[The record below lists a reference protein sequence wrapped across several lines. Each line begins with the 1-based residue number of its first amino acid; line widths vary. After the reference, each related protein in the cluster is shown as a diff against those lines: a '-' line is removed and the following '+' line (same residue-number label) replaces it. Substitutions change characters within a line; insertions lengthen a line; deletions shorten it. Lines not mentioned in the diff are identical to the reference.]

1 MPVPGKRCLWKM
13 NPDLRMTRVLL
24 PVCLM
29 FVMWIDV
36 AAQEKER
43 EEYLLEQARLKR
55 MLLTRE
61 LDSGVY
67 FMNEGKYELADSK
80 FKYVLANIQ
89 GVPSDLAYHFGK
101 NSYLLGHFTQSVDW
115 LNKYIQLKGMNGQYS
130 SEAVKWLRKAEV
142 GVLEARAKES
152 AEKEARLLSS
162 NYEIDCGPTGKVIC
176 PVCRGDHVIIKTGPF
191 GDQYQTCPYCN
202 EHGILTCEEY
212 NLLIRGSLKPKF

>member
-1 MPVPGKRCLWKM
+1 MR
-13 NPDLRMTRVLL
+13 RVLI
-24 PVCLM
+24 PICLIL
-29 FVMWIDV
+29 VV
-36 AAQEKER
+36 SGGAYSQEKER
-43 EEYLLEQARLKR
+43 QEYLQEQARLKR
-55 MLLTRE
+55 MMLNRE

-67 FMNEGKYELADSK
+67 FMDQGQYQLADEK

-101 NSYLLGHFTQSVDW
+101 NSYLLGQYAQSVDW

-130 SEAVKWLRKAEV
+130 SEAVKWLRKAEA
-142 GVLEARAKES
+142 GVLEARAKEQS
-152 AEKEARLLSS
+152 EKDSQLLSS
-162 NYEIDCGPTGKVIC
+162 NYDIDCGPTGKVIC
-176 PVCRGDHVIIKTGPF
+176 PVCRGDHVVIKTGAF

>member
-1 MPVPGKRCLWKM
+1 MMVPAVSTLWKV
-13 NPDLRMTRVLL
+13 NLNLRMKTVLL
-24 PVCLM
+24 PLCLM
-29 FVMWIDV
+29 LVLWVDV

-43 EEYLLEQARLKR
+43 EAYLLEQARLKR
-55 MLLTRE
+55 MMLTRE

-101 NSYLLGHFTQSVDW
+101 NSYLLGQYSQSVDW

-130 SEAVKWLRKAEV
+130 SEAVKWLRKAEE
-142 GVLEARAKES
+142 GVLEARAKEN
-152 AEKEARLLSS
+152 AEKEAQLLSS

-176 PVCRGDHVIIKTGPF
+176 PVCRGDHVIIKSGPF
-191 GDQYQTCPYCN
+191 GGQYQTCPYCN